1 MRTSHKNPPQIVD
14 GIPFYQERSGY
25 WVGQITDN
33 NGKPHRKR
41 LHVYV
46 WEKANG
52 EVPKGY
58 DIHHIDHDKS
68 NNTLSNLVA
77 MSRHNHISM
86 HMEERDKDEMRRIM
100 NEKVRPEACKWHS
113 SEAGRE
119 WHRQLYETTLAPSW
133 GKNVIKKC
141 DWCGKEYTVS
151 AIKESRSRFCSNKC
165 KTAFRYHSGADNVE
179 RICEYCG
186 KTFSANR
193 YSRTKTCSVECGREL
208 GRLKK
213 IGVSRPRTKAL

>member
-14 GIPFYQERSGY
+14 GIPFYQDRSGY
-25 WVGQITDN
+25 WIGQITDN

-86 HMEERDKDEMRRIM
+86 HM
-100 NEKVRPEACKWHS
+100 
-113 SEAGRE
+113 
-119 WHRQLYETTLAPSW
+119 
-133 GKNVIKKC
+133 
-141 DWCGKEYTVS
+141 
-151 AIKESRSRFCSNKC
+151 
-165 KTAFRYHSGADNVE
+165 
-179 RICEYCG
+179 
-186 KTFSANR
+186 
-193 YSRTKTCSVECGREL
+193 
-208 GRLKK
+208 
-213 IGVSRPRTKAL
+213 